1 MKRTLIATAALALLA
16 VPAVSAQ
23 KPEPKNIT
31 IAPNTATVKFGGAV
45 TLSGK
50 LTGNN
55 NSGRQVTI
63 EADQSPFEGTFANVG
78 TTMTNATGDWTF
90 AHKPTQNTRYRARS
104 GNAESKTVDV
114 MVRPAITLAL
124 SDRTPRVGQL
134 VQFSGQLCPEHDG
147 TRIGL
152 QRRIAP
158 KQWRTLRRPLLK
170 DIPGSTCSSYSKGLR
185 LRRDGTF
192 RMHFFGD
199 ANFVAGNSR
208 ARRVDV
214 HR

>member
-1 MKRTLIATAALALLA
+1 MKRTLLTTAALALLV

-55 NSGRQVTI
+55 NANRQVTI
-63 EADQSPFEGTFANVG
+63 EADLSPFEGTFTNVG
-78 TTMTNATGDWTF
+78 TTTTNATGDWTF

-114 MVRPAITLAL
+114 MVRPAITLKL
-124 SDRTPRVGQL
+124 SDRTPAAGQL
-134 VQFSGQLCPEHDG
+134 VRFFGQLCPDHDG
-147 TRIGL
+147 TPVAL
-152 QRRIAP
+152 QRRVGT
-158 KQWRTLRRPLLK
+158 QWRTVRSPVLK
-170 DIPGSTCSSYSKGLR
+170 DIPGSTCSSYSKR
-185 LRRDGTF
+185 LRVRKDSAW
-192 RMHFFGD
+192 RVHFNGD
-199 ANFVAGNSR
+199 PNFVAGNSR
-208 ARRVDV
+208 VRRIDV
-214 HR
+214 H